1 MQGPWVQSLVR
12 ELRSHVPP
20 VVAKIN
26 KEIKV
31 KKNYYLAS
39 KGLILRKVLSL
50 RINESHQMLLLKQN
64 FGRSLSRMIT
74 LQTGRPDS

>member
-12 ELRSHVPP
+12 ELRSHVPH

-39 KGLILRKVLSL
+39 KGLILRKFLSL